1 MPATSTRLRLRVSPG
16 AGRAAIVGRHGDAWK
31 VRVTA
36 APENGR
42 ANEAVLRLI
51 ADTLSLPRTAVTLVS
66 GHGGRDKIVELTGVG
81 PALIERRLASAS
93 TDDRARKDRR
103 A

>member
-1 MPATSTRLRLRVSPG
+1 MTASTRVRLRVSPG
-16 AGRAAIVGRHGDAWK
+16 AGRAAIVGRYGDGWK

-36 APENGR
+36 APEHGR

-51 ADTLSLPRTAVTLVS
+51 ADALSLPRESLTLFS
-66 GHGGRDKIVELTGVG
+66 GHSGRDKIVELTGLG
-81 PALIERRLASAS
+81 QCLIERRLSSAA
-93 TDDRARKDRR
+93 TIDRGRKDRR